1 MASKNN
7 NPQLECPKKKTINMI
22 TGKIVVMIAE
32 EVNKVETQIMIKRK
46 IILPVINMIYAELY
60 PYIVALIITILS
72 ILLLSILTFCCFV
85 LYYLRK
91 G

>member
-7 NPQLECPKKKTINMI
+7 NPQLECPKKKTINMM